1 MAKPRTDMISQSAML
16 QSAISEYDFT
26 VNSTRRK
33 ATSRVDFE
41 QLTRALCKDHDW
53 TDSGARAIVT
63 LANEYGAFMLRNA
76 LALAVVLDK
85 EDGNLGF

>member
-1 MAKPRTDMISQSAML
+1 MIRQAALL
-16 QSAISEYDFT
+16 QSAISEYDST

-33 ATSRVDFE
+33 ATRRVDLE
-41 QLTRALCKDHDW
+41 QLTRVLCKDHDW
-53 TDSGARAIVT
+53 TDSGARAIIA

-85 EDGNLGF
+85 EDGNLDF